1 MTGPPSG
8 GAEARQRAL
17 GVALVVG
24 SAAAFGAIAIFARH
38 AYAAGVDVPTLLALR
53 FSLAAVVMGAACVVT
68 RVRWPGGRDLAILAG
83 MGAIGYAG
91 QAASFFTALTLAPA
105 GLVALLLYLHPA
117 LVAVLAAWRLHER
130 LPAIGLW
137 AIAVALAG
145 TALTVVPALLTSDA
159 SIRPAGVALGV
170 LAAAIY
176 SVYIVMGSGVAARV
190 DALAMSTVIIASAAV
205 TYCIAVALRGPAW
218 PASAAGWSAV
228 LAIAI
233 VSTAGAITMFFAG
246 LARIGP
252 TRAATLSTIEPVVTI
267 VLAAIVLGERA
278 GGWQLAGGALILAAV
293 VVLARVRD
301 RA

>member
-1 MTGPPSG
+1 
-8 GAEARQRAL
+8 
-17 GVALVVG
+17 
-24 SAAAFGAIAIFARH
+24 
-38 AYAAGVDVPTLLALR
+38 
-53 FSLAAVVMGAACVVT
+53 MGAACVVT

-117 LVAVLAAWRLHER
+117 LVAVLAARRLHER

-145 TALTVVPALLTSDA
+145 TALTVGAGAPDQRRVD
-159 SIRPAGVALGV
+159 PAGRRGAGRAGRRHLLRVHRHGQRRR
-170 LAAAIY
+170 
-176 SVYIVMGSGVAARV
+176 ARV

-293 VVLARVRD
+293 VRPRARARSCV
-301 RA
+301 APTKPVSVGPAGHG